1 MTIADLT
8 AKELDNLEANYVRLG
23 RTTGGK
29 YSLHEARLE
38 KLRRQPNPFGT
49 RESFIKIIELAQ
61 SSTDGK
67 LTYGDLWSAFRP
79 DEKWNGQG
87 TATIIKQALGRV
99 AAYCIDHG
107 LPIVTVLVVHSANR
121 KLSAKAKENI
131 FNAARDLGVDVG
143 ADPEA
148 FVEQQIIGAMK
159 ISTEND
165 LFPLVTSR
173 PDLAHVA
180 LHDTRSAE

>member
-1 MTIADLT
+1 MAIADLT

-23 RTTGGK
+23 KTTGGK

-49 RESFIKIIELAQ
+49 RESFIKIIELAKG
-61 SSTDGK
+61 SSDGK
-67 LTYGDLWSAFRP
+67 LTYADLWSAFRP
-79 DEKWNGQG
+79 DEKWKGQG
-87 TATIIKQALGRV
+87 TATIVKQALGRV
-99 AAYCIDHG
+99 AAYCVDHG

-121 KLSAKAKENI
+121 ELSDKAKENI

-148 FVEQQIIGAMK
+148 FVERQIVGAMK
-159 ISTEND
+159 IATD
-165 LFPLVTSR
+165 HLP
-173 PDLAHVA
+173 
-180 LHDTRSAE
+180 AEPINQ